1 MADEFD
7 RAVLFAAYRMAQVPG
22 TARHERVLARLREP
36 GDRPVF
42 LPGFQTTP
50 TRRPAARVLPLRVVL
65 LAVAAGLLAALGLSL
80 LGSALAV
87 RFDRA
92 PVDQAV
98 DVPEPK
104 KDVESAAE
112 REEHV
117 SGPRQRD
124 APSVAAIIPPPPP
137 QTIDPFAT
145 TPATTAPGKPA
156 AATKRKVASEEPQA
170 EPAREPTPQEIE
182 EAIIADALAALD
194 REDWSAASAALGKH
208 AKEFPNGKLELERNA
223 LKIVVRCN
231 REHGEASRAQAR
243 DFIVGTALSPH
254 WQRIID
260 ACRATAPPVVDPF
273 ADKMADK
280 KKPDPKQP
288 DKAAER

>member
-22 TARHERVLARLREP
+22 TARRERVLARLREP

-42 LPGFQTTP
+42 LPTP
-50 TRRPAARVLPLRVVL
+50 PRRPVVRALPVRVVL

-98 DVPEPK
+98 DAPEA
-104 KDVESAAE
+104 KDVESAVE

-137 QTIDPFAT
+137 TTIDPFAA
-145 TPATTAPGKPA
+145 TPPVKPP
-156 AATKRKVASEEPQA
+156 AATKRRVASEAPAA
-170 EPAREPTPQEIE
+170 EPAPEPPREPTPQEIE

-194 REDWSAASAALGKH
+194 RKDWSAASAALGKH
-208 AKEFPNGKLELERNA
+208 AKEFPSGKLELERNA

-243 DFIVGTALSPH
+243 DFIVSTALSPH